1 MGRAVPG
8 PGAPRDRAT
17 CHSMHARWEL
27 TTQLIFANR
36 RFADAL
42 CPEREREPVSQSVG
56 LDP

>member
-1 MGRAVPG
+1 
-8 PGAPRDRAT
+8 
-17 CHSMHARWEL
+17 MHARWEL